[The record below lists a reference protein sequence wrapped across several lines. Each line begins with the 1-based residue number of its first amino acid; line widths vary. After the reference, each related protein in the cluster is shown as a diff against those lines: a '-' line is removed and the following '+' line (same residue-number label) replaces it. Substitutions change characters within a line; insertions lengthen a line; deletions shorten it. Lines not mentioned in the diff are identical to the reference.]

1 MKRIK
6 NVLGKISLVAGL
18 MVTGVAAQALTVVP
32 KTLKGL
38 VQDCGK
44 ASVWIQG
51 EITHSE
57 TVVNPVGW
65 TVTRVEITGTQINRP
80 ETADGKSLS
89 LNEAAPASQTFSFDM
104 VGSPARQVIPGLGT
118 LPPVGTQGIFGVH
131 GVSSKG
137 LTSFCGT
144 QMQGVFM
151 TDGQGNASNG
161 TGNKF
166 LEVQQIKLDA
176 VKNARAGKALEN
188 LKAYSPGAALPVQE
202 LKAVIADLYQERWG
216 QAQGQTP

>member
-1 MKRIK
+1 MKRTK
-6 NVLGKISLVAGL
+6 NLLGRIFLMASL
-18 MVTGVAAQALTVVP
+18 MVVGAASVQALTVVP

-51 EITHSE
+51 EITNAK

-80 ETADGKSLS
+80 ETEANKNLS

-118 LPPVGTQGIFGVH
+118 LPPVGTQGIFGIH

-144 QMQGVFM
+144 QMQGVFRA
-151 TDGQGNASNG
+151 DGQGNVSND

-166 LEVQQIKLDA
+166 LELQQIKLDG

-216 QAQGQTP
+216 QTTP